1 MYHVLPIGLTTLVIY
16 LFTLSLSSTGFLDK
30 QSHRLFWNWVL
41 LATFLTAGLFGLF
54 MALKIT
60 YKWNIP
66 FSGQLLHW
74 HVEIGIAMAFA
85 AIIHLTW
92 HLRYYFGKNKR
103 SDAASAREAHA
114 NQELNGNAAAK
125 LLMLTGFASS
135 AVQFILMREAVI
147 LGGGTEAS
155 AGFFLWLWLII
166 AAAGAITGGRSG
178 INDLRKMMWTL
189 LAGMTLAPLFLL
201 FMNRILLAPGESPS
215 VLKTLAIISL
225 SVAPVTFISSFI
237 FIRLSAMRQIDSAIV
252 PGSSFSTETAGS
264 VAAGILTTIAVTL
277 YISNYQLYI
286 IILLL
291 SVSLVVMLTGYPAR
305 VRRTALTG
313 AFLLAMI
320 VLIFS
325 PDPAIR
331 SVLLRGVKAD
341 KSTDTPYGNITTG
354 TYGGESVIFYDH
366 RPLFFSGDIIRAEE
380 NIHYALLQRDKYE
393 KVMVISGG
401 LMKHIEQL
409 EKHDIGEVLYLE
421 HDPGIIAAEGARDT
435 LAGRMPISVRKSD
448 PLSFMRRNS
457 DVFDAVLQ
465 LIPPPATLSVNR
477 YFTIEYFRVVKEH
490 LSPGGL
496 FLCTPMPYYN
506 YSPESYNKGFS
517 PVYNALKEVFG
528 HVVLIPGSLLYVI
541 ASDSPL
547 SDSISVLAGRSGIQN
562 SYVNGDYLND
572 DESRR
577 KSGQIITQVDTT
589 AGFNTATRPVSSWF
603 TNVLLLESKGIS
615 GGVFAVMVLMVI
627 IPFVF
632 IRRGG
637 LMMFASSAGLAGFG
651 MIIIFIVQM
660 TVGNIYLLSALV
672 LTLLMAGLAAGAGW
686 SRISAAGPMMIC
698 TALLA
703 VIYGVTGFLAPSFVT
718 AAPGIVLPVIVI
730 FLLVAGFLTGS
741 VYRILTLS
749 NIQGMTGRV
758 YASDLAGSALG
769 YLTVSTV
776 LVPLA
781 GISNVSFILA
791 ALILIAGIIVSV
803 PFKH

>member
-1 MYHVLPIGLTTLVIY
+1 MYHALPIGLTTLVIY
-16 LFTLSLSSTGFLDK
+16 LFTLSLTSTGFLNK
-30 QSHRLFWNWVL
+30 EYHRRFWNWVL
-41 LATFLTAGLFGLF
+41 LATFMMAALFGLF

-60 YKWNIP
+60 YKWNIS

-74 HVEIGIAMAFA
+74 HVETGIAMAFA

-92 HLRYYFGKNKR
+92 HLSYYFGKNKNN
-103 SDAASAREAHA
+103 EAESVRKADA
-114 NQELNGNAAAK
+114 NQQLKGTDVAK

-155 AGFFLWLWLII
+155 AGFFLWVWLII
-166 AAAGAITGGRSG
+166 AATGAFTGGRSD

-189 LAGMTLAPLFLL
+189 IAGMALAPLIFM

-215 VLKTLAIISL
+215 VLKSLVIISV
-225 SVAPVTFISSFI
+225 SVAPVAFISSFI
-237 FIRLSAMRQIDSAIV
+237 FIRLSAIRQLDSAIV

-264 VAAGILTTIAVTL
+264 VAAGIFTTVTVTL

-291 SVSLVVMLTGYPAR
+291 SVSLVVMLLGYPAT
-305 VRRTALTG
+305 VRRTVLTG
-313 AFLLAMI
+313 ALLIAVI

-325 PDPAIR
+325 PDPAVR
-331 SVLLRGVKAD
+331 SVLLRGVKAE
-341 KSTDTPYGNITTG
+341 KSIDTPYGNITTG
-354 TYGGESVIFYDH
+354 TYGGEQTIFYDH

-380 NIHYALLQRDKYE
+380 DIHYALLQREKYR

-409 EKHDIGEVLYLE
+409 EKYDISEVLYLE
-421 HDPGIIAAEGARDT
+421 HDPGIIVAEGARDT
-435 LAGRMPISVRKSD
+435 LAGIMTISIKKSD
-448 PLSFMRRNS
+448 PLSFMRRNNE
-457 DVFDAVLQ
+457 VFDAVLQ
-465 LIPPPATLSVNR
+465 LIPPPSTLSVNR
-477 YFTIEYFRVVKEH
+477 YFTIEYFRAVKEH
-490 LSPGGL
+490 LSQGGL

-506 YSPESYNKGFS
+506 YSPESYRKGFS
-517 PVYNALKEVFG
+517 PVYNALNEVFG
-528 HVVLIPGSLLYVI
+528 HVVLIPGSSLYVI

-547 SDSISVLAGRSGIQN
+547 SDSISVLASRSDIQS

-572 DESRR
+572 DDSRR
-577 KSGQIITQVDTT
+577 KSGQIIMEVDRT

-603 TNVLLLESKGIS
+603 TNMLLLESKGIS
-615 GGVFAVMVLMVI
+615 GGVVAMMVLLVI
-627 IPFVF
+627 LPIIF

-637 LMMFASSAGLAGFG
+637 LMMFASSAGLSGFG
-651 MIIIFIVQM
+651 MIMIFILQM

-686 SRISAAGPMMIC
+686 SRISPARPMMIC

-703 VIYGVTGFLAPSFVT
+703 VIYGVTGLLAPSLVT
-718 AAPGIVLPVIVI
+718 AAPGVVLPVIFI
-730 FLLVAGFLTGS
+730 FLLAAGFLTGS
-741 VYRILTLS
+741 VYRALTS
-749 NIQGMTGRV
+749 SGSKGSTGGV

-769 YLTVSTV
+769 YLTVSTL

-781 GISNVSFILA
+781 GICNVSFILA

-803 PFKH
+803 RFNH